1 MTTVAVAPLRRWI
14 RRTQVAHLERGER
27 LGTFYFVILFV
38 LVVGSMFYNRLHGVV
53 WPADPDTSA
62 LAAASLIIVIGG
74 ALHLAL
80 RRLGPLAISRPAAS
94 WLLTAPVSRRRLLW
108 PALATTT
115 VVAAVWSAL
124 TTLALLGRAGPRPVP
139 LALVLTGA
147 LVGVG
152 VLLVTLAAQSGG
164 RWATVLDAVVSLL
177 VAAGLAG
184 LVVDAAV
191 GAPRLT
197 GWPAA
202 GWMVAATGALALVAG
217 LFFILA
223 VRNLARTPDD
233 RILDASRT
241 AGTLADSAFG
251 VEPSWVVD
259 MIERRYWA
267 HRKLRSAA
275 LTARLP
281 VLAAQDL
288 RLALRRPRRLL
299 WLLLASALPAL
310 LTHAPVW
317 LLGPAVL
324 VGCLLAAG
332 TTAGNTRTD
341 AANPVLLRMLS
352 LSSRRATTERLLIP
366 GILAAAWGALALTW
380 LDLLA
385 ALPPGPWWALGLTL
399 GPVGATAAIRR
410 ARVGFVNNSLLP
422 IDTPMGT
429 VSTGPALAS
438 VVGYDALLLGLP
450 AIVLI
455 AAGSPLTWLGILS
468 QLAFGLLGARAYLA
482 GTTDPE
488 RVELAK
494 PA

>member
-14 RRTQVAHLERGER
+14 RRAQVAHLERGER
-27 LGTFYFVILFV
+27 FGTFYFVILFV
-38 LVVGSMFYNRLHGVV
+38 LVVGSMFWNRLHALV

-62 LAAASLIIVIGG
+62 LAGAALITVVAGG
-74 ALHLAL
+74 LYLAL
-80 RRLGPLAISRPAAS
+80 GRLGPLAISRPAAS
-94 WLLTAPVSRRRLLW
+94 WLLTAPISRRRLLW
-108 PALATTT
+108 PSFATTT
-115 VVAAVWSAL
+115 AFAAL
-124 TTLALLGRAGPRPVP
+124 TSAVATLALLGRAGPRPVP
-139 LALVLTGA
+139 VTLVLTGA

-152 VLLVTLAAQSGG
+152 VLLVTVAAQSGG
-164 RWATVLDAVVSLL
+164 RWAVLLDAVVSLL
-177 VAAGLAG
+177 LAAGLAG

-191 GAPRLT
+191 GAPRLS
-197 GWPAA
+197 GWPPAA
-202 GWMVAATGALALVAG
+202 TLVTATGAFALVAG
-217 LFFILA
+217 LFFVLA
-223 VRNLARTPDD
+223 VRGLTRTPDD

-251 VEPSWVVD
+251 VEPSWVAD
-259 MIERRYWA
+259 MVERRYWT

-275 LTARLP
+275 LNSRLP

-324 VGCLLAAG
+324 VGTLLAAG

-341 AANPVLLRMLS
+341 AANPVLLRMLA
-352 LSSRRATTERLLIP
+352 LNSRRAITQRLLIP
-366 GILAAAWGALALTW
+366 AVLAAAWGALALTW
-380 LDLLA
+380 LELLV
-385 ALPPGPWWALGLTL
+385 ALPPGPWWALGLAL
-399 GPVGATAAIRR
+399 GPVGAIAAVRR
-410 ARVGFVNNSLLP
+410 ARVGFVNNALLP
-422 IDTPMGT
+422 IDTPMGSI
-429 VSTGPALAS
+429 STGPALAS
-438 VVGYDALLLGLP
+438 VIGYDALLLGLP

-455 AAGSPLTWLGILS
+455 ATGTPLTWLGVAT
-468 QLAFGLLGARAYLA
+468 QLAFGLLGGRAYLA

-494 PA
+494 PT